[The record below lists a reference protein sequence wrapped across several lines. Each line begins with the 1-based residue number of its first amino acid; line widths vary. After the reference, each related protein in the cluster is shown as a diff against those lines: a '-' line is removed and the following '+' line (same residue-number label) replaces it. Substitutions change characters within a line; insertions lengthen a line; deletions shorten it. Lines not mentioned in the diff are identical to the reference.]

1 LDLVAPELGELE
13 LELVVLDSGLEEVF
27 SEVEVFSEGFSEV
40 SEGEVEEAE
49 VEEELE
55 LELELE
61 VILYLR
67 NSYILFR
74 GRCGWEIQHYTELE
88 LYSQQNDT

>member
-1 LDLVAPELGELE
+1 LDLVVLELGELE

-27 SEVEVFSEGFSEV
+27 SEVSEV
-40 SEGEVEEAE
+40 GVEEAE

-55 LELELE
+55 LDRELE

-74 GRCGWEIQHYTELE
+74 GRCGWGIQHYTELE
-88 LYSQQNDT
+88 LYSQQKDT

>member
-1 LDLVAPELGELE
+1 VVLELGE
-13 LELVVLDSGLEEVF
+13 LELVVLDSGLEEV
-27 SEVEVFSEGFSEV
+27 FSEV

-55 LELELE
+55 LELE
-61 VILYLR
+61 VIVYLR

-74 GRCGWEIQHYTELE
+74 GRCGWGIQHYTQLE
-88 LYSQQNDT
+88 LCNQQKDT